1 MTEATTTRSSRSPLK
16 HLHSLRT
23 RLARLDFEA
32 TSIQLV
38 AVGLLVGTAS
48 LLILEPAAH
57 RNTDTTTERVA
68 RISPVGEVRIAA
80 NDTPAAPGGVAT
92 QSPMAAGNGS

>member
-1 MTEATTTRSSRSPLK
+1 MTDATATRSGRSPLK
-16 HLHSLRT
+16 HLQSLRT
-23 RLARLDFEA
+23 CLAGLDFEA

-38 AVGLLVGTAS
+38 AAALLIGTAS
-48 LLILEPAAH
+48 LLIVEPAAH

-80 NDTPAAPGGVAT
+80 NDAPAAPGGVAT
-92 QSPMAAGNGS
+92 QSALAAGNGS

>member
-1 MTEATTTRSSRSPLK
+1 MTDATTTRSRRSPLT
-16 HLHSLRT
+16 HLHSLRSG
-23 RLARLDFEA
+23 LVQLDFEA

-38 AVGLLVGTAS
+38 AVGLLVGMAS

-80 NDTPAAPGGVAT
+80 NEAPAAPGGVAT
-92 QSPMAAGNGS
+92 QSALAAGNGS